1 LNRIVPRSYARV
13 LADEGC
19 PCCGQDLADA
29 TEEPDSASDARPGD
43 RWCPNCRWLIIRE
56 IDDALDWPV
65 DCPTHGPLSD

>member
-1 LNRIVPRSYARV
+1 LLASQRV
-13 LADEGC
+13 RCGGPKGALR